1 MKPKHVSRRGKGT
14 TLIDITGQK
23 FGKLTAI
30 KRADT
35 SSKKVFWVCKC
46 DCGNL
51 TTVESYK
58 VRTGHT
64 TSCGCVNAANLAKGK
79 PTHGYS
85 KTRTYLIWSLM
96 IHRCRNPNSPI
107 YHHYGGRG
115 ITVDPKWDT
124 FMGFLE
130 DMGKAPDELTL
141 DRIDNDKGYSKENCR
156 WVTMAVQANNK
167 RNNRYL
173 TSNGETLSL
182 SQWARKLGVCTET
195 IRKRLNRGWT
205 VESAVTVGKLE
216 NRRYCEASDS

>member
-1 MKPKHVSRRGKGT
+1 
-14 TLIDITGQK
+14 
-23 FGKLTAI
+23 
-30 KRADT
+30 
-35 SSKKVFWVCKC
+35 
-46 DCGNL
+46 
-51 TTVESYK
+51 
-58 VRTGHT
+58 
-64 TSCGCVNAANLAKGK
+64 
-79 PTHGYS
+79 
-85 KTRTYLIWSLM
+85 M